1 MHWPS
6 SSRAGVF
13 ARVWAFTGLLLVAAA
28 TPAMGQQPEGV
39 KVLIGFARQPGP
51 AEEALVRAAGGRIK
65 YSYGSSLNP
74 GGTVEAAF
82 DNSAAAGVLH
92 VAAAGN
98 SGNPKARGIMWVG
111 PPGTTRL

>member
-65 YSYGSSLNP
+65 YTYHLVSRYRAAIDGLRRNP
-74 GGTVEAAF
+74 NAPRLTVRF
-82 DNSAAAGVLH
+82 RSTPN
-92 VAAAGN
+92 
-98 SGNPKARGIMWVG
+98 WTT
-111 PPGTTRL
+111 PGA